1 MGNEWKE
8 TTLGETVREGGGL
21 IQTGPF
27 GSQLHASDYVEDVQG
42 IPCIMPANIIDN
54 KVNYDGIARISNEDA
69 QRLKKHLVKTGDI
82 VYSRRGDVT
91 RKALITESDEGAFC
105 GTGCLLIRP
114 GSEVD
119 SKFLHYHLSSP
130 FNSRWIVHHA
140 IGATM
145 PNLNT
150 GILSN
155 IPLSIPSADTQRRI
169 AHILGSLDDKIA
181 LNRQQNATLEAMAQ
195 ALFRSWFVD
204 FDPVLDKALAAGH
217 DIPEPLQPKAQRRL
231 ALGDKRKP
239 LPPEVTG
246 LFPDRFVYEEE
257 VGWVPEGWVVKPA
270 KEIYDISIGKTPPR
284 KEPEWFSLDE
294 SNISWVSI
302 RDMGNAEIFISS
314 TSEYLTEE
322 AVEKFRVVRVP
333 KGSVI
338 LSFKL
343 TIGRVAIAGSDLCTN
358 EAIAHF
364 KANSRSPGQFWTYLY
379 LKDFNF
385 DSLGS
390 TSSIATAINSKIVK
404 SMPIVVCGIDILDAF
419 NEEVKPIF
427 EKIAVNVDQVRN
439 LVKLRDTL
447 LPKLM
452 SGELQVNG

>member
-1 MGNEWKE
+1 
-8 TTLGETVREGGGL
+8 
-21 IQTGPF
+21 
-27 GSQLHASDYVEDVQG
+27 
-42 IPCIMPANIIDN
+42 
-54 KVNYDGIARISNEDA
+54 
-69 QRLKKHLVKTGDI
+69 
-82 VYSRRGDVT
+82 
-91 RKALITESDEGAFC
+91 
-105 GTGCLLIRP
+105 
-114 GSEVD
+114 
-119 SKFLHYHLSSP
+119 
-130 FNSRWIVHHA
+130 
-140 IGATM
+140 
-145 PNLNT
+145 
-150 GILSN
+150 
-155 IPLSIPSADTQRRI
+155 
-169 AHILGSLDDKIA
+169 
-181 LNRQQNATLEAMAQ
+181 MAQ

-447 LPKLM
+447 LPKLI